1 MKIIAVLDDRDGL
14 CGDRCS
20 VHIRQA
26 VEQDHGGLEGCEV
39 LRDTDILVAIPSE
52 TEVQNFTRAAITRTL
67 SVSAKLY
74 QSRAAGGLLVC
85 LQPPPNDSVVQVTR
99 AGGDTALLDGSL

>member
-52 TEVQNFTRAAITRTL
+52 TEVQNLTRAAITRTL
-67 SVSAKLY
+67 SEKLY

-99 AGGDTALLDGSL
+99 AGGHTALLDGSL